1 MPERLARQLGP
12 EVRQVLDLAR
22 RLTGKEPILK
32 RVPRLPNDARAM
44 LVRPETSRNPHEIH
58 FVRGE
63 ERVIGHLI
71 AHEVGHLVRLYQVPE
86 DERLM
91 PAVTPDSRRRAAE
104 QILPELASLLYRG
117 VPEDALVEL
126 FDPWYQSLCT
136 QLASFPAD
144 LRIEAWIRERFSAL
158 RRVQQRSLLEEAGRA
173 LPLLQPEAAALTPPT
188 IYRANMAMNAAQAWQ
203 IAEFYSA
210 PSIMEPFERHGFSS
224 VGKRLAHMV
233 LDRNDEGHRSD
244 MQAVNEW
251 ADELRLSGWFE
262 WQPYTGS
269 R

>member
-1 MPERLARQLGP
+1 
-12 EVRQVLDLAR
+12 
-22 RLTGKEPILK
+22 
-32 RVPRLPNDARAM
+32 M
-44 LVRPETSRNPHEIH
+44 LVRPEASRQPHEIH

-104 QILPELASLLYRG
+104 QVLPELASLLYRG
-117 VPEDALVEL
+117 IPEDALVEL
-126 FDPWYQSLCT
+126 FDPWYQSVCT

-144 LRIEAWIRERFSAL
+144 LRIEAWIRDCFPAL
-158 RRVQQRSLLEEAGRA
+158 RRVQERSLLEEVHRS
-173 LPLLQPEAAALTPPT
+173 LPLLQPEVTALTPPT
-188 IYRANMAMNAAQAWQ
+188 IYQATMAMNAAQAWQ
-203 IAEFYSA
+203 IAEFYSI
-210 PSIMEPFERHGFSS
+210 PSLIDPFQRHGFASI
-224 VGKRLAHMV
+224 GARLAHIV
-233 LDRNDEGHRSD
+233 LSRDDEGHRSD

-262 WQPYTGS
+262 WRPYTGS